1 MIDKGL
7 RVRKGF
13 FTAGQAQGDNISPGT
28 STTGGT
34 RSNQPGPGNIHGDGG
49 GTTPFTYIG
58 GKKFDV
64 TPETRAERKRAELKR
79 QLLAQ
84 TKLGGNKI
92 DKFGNTI
99 GGGLGGRGRGIGG
112 LIMGAIGAL
121 MGLPGLGFITG
132 GIRNFGDK
140 FKDFEKLM
148 RGTNLDGSVRT
159 QEEYEQAR
167 YDKQQQN
174 RLDKLFEAKDRG
186 YNTLTPFGKFKTT
199 DFTAGQQAKIDELL
213 ALGYE
218 PSTARDVLTGRD
230 LANNTNVLGSST
242 ARIGPT
248 IFNTSF
254 DKFPTPIG
262 PQSVNVPSAGIETI
276 DVGYQD
282 PAFENALLAGLT
294 EKQKQL
300 LDQRKGMLGAL
311 GDQGILDTIKSE
323 DDPNDP
329 ATLQD
334 VRSYYGIV

>member
-28 STTGGT
+28 STTGGL

-64 TPETRAERKRAELKR
+64 TPKTRADRKRAELKQ
-79 QLLAQ
+79 QLLSQ
-84 TKLGGNKI
+84 TKIGGSKI
-92 DKFGNTI
+92 DKFGNTR
-99 GGGLGGRGRGIGG
+99 GGGRGIGG
-112 LIMGAIGAL
+112 LIMSAIGAL
-121 MGLPGLGFITG
+121 IGLPGIGFITG

-140 FKDFEKLM
+140 FKEFEKMM
-148 RGTNLDGSVRT
+148 RGTNPDGSVRT

-167 YDKQQQN
+167 YDRQQQN

-199 DFTAGQQAKIDELL
+199 DFTAGQQAKIDQLL

-218 PSTARDVLTGRD
+218 PSTARNVLTGRD
-230 LANNTNVLGSST
+230 LLGNTNVLGSST
-242 ARIGPT
+242 SRIGPT

-254 DKFPTPIG
+254 DKFSTPVG
-262 PQSVNVPSAGIETI
+262 PQSVNVPSAGIKGI
-276 DVGYQD
+276 DIGYNEPVFDNMLSADASYDQQKNMLENILNTEDTNLDESIEKKEQRQD
-282 PAFENALLAGLT
+282 RQQELLN
-294 EKQKQL
+294 EIL
-300 LDQRKGMLGAL
+300 LG
-311 GDQGILDTIKSE
+311 
-323 DDPNDP
+323 
-329 ATLQD
+329 
-334 VRSYYGIV
+334 